1 MMLPTSPTD
10 MKGSINFVRQL
21 EIRKCFRRYF
31 TIGGCIEELKDM
43 CRFGD
48 ECAAGTMF
56 AKGELIAP
64 VYHLESFIN

>member
-31 TIGGCIEELKDM
+31 TIGGCIEELKDNVSVW
-43 CRFGD
+43 
-48 ECAAGTMF
+48 E
-56 AKGELIAP
+56 
-64 VYHLESFIN
+64 